1 MGPEEN
7 NDGKRILSFWCPFF
21 HRSFLL
27 IFSGLNHFPNKR
39 GSKPSSS
46 TLPSHRAWKAQILLR
61 LSSIEAANDQDDATL
76 QVRQGLVVWSG
87 CFVLLLGGV
96 FFHFEK
102 KKYKWILL
110 GISSGCFRRYVFNFY
125 VLSTTQWL
133 GGFFWCMGFPY
144 KFPFI
149 GVLGRFLELSTYT
162 EGPNIFG
169 EHI

>member
-7 NDGKRILSFWCPFF
+7 NDGTGRASFPFDTWPLF
-21 HRSFLL
+21 SQVQCWFFRAWIIFL
-27 IFSGLNHFPNKR
+27 NKR
-39 GSKPSSS
+39 EKTI
-46 TLPSHRAWKAQILLR
+46 TLPSHRAVGADLV
-61 LSSIEAANDQDDATL
+61 ATL
-76 QVRQGLVVWSG
+76 KYRSGKWSRWCDPAGAPGFGCLVGVF
-87 CFVLLLGGV
+87 CFVARWWV
-96 FFHFEK
+96 FFILK
-102 KKYKWILL
+102 KHYKWILL

-149 GVLGRFLELSTYT
+149 GMFGRFLELSTYT